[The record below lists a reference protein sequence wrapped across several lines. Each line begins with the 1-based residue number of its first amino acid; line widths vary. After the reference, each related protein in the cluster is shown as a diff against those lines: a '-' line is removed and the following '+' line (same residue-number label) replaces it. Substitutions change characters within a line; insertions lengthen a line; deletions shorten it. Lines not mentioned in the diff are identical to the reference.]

1 MTVSVTA
8 QPKRNIIQAVS
19 NYSKRLFHF
28 IRQRVNSDEDAED
41 ILQDVWFQF
50 SNVMNTEPVEQ
61 ISAWLYRVA
70 RNRIID
76 NYRKSSHINNDSL
89 PLDEEDSN
97 IDFKLI
103 SERGMPE
110 EEYLRVLFW
119 EQLQEALDELP
130 EEQRQVFIWNELE
143 DIPFEEIAERTG
155 EKVSTLISR
164 KRYAVL
170 HLRKK
175 LEQLY
180 KEIIE
185 P

>member
-50 SNVMNTEPVEQ
+50 SNVMNSEPVEQ

-76 NYRKSSHINNDSL
+76 TYRKKSTADNEL
-89 PLDEEDSN
+89 PLDDEGGVV
-97 IDFKLI
+97 DFRMI
-103 SERGMPE
+103 SENGMPE
-110 EEYLRVLFW
+110 EEYL
-119 EQLQEALDELP
+119 
-130 EEQRQVFIWNELE
+130 
-143 DIPFEEIAERTG
+143 
-155 EKVSTLISR
+155 K
-164 KRYAVL
+164 
-170 HLRKK
+170 
-175 LEQLY
+175 
-180 KEIIE
+180 
-185 P
+185 